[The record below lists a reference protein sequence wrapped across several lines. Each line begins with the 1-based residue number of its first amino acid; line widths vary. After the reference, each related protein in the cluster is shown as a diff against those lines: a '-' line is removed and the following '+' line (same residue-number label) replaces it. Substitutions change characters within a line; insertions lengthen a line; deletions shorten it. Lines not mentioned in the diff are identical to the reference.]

1 MLLLLTAGKL
11 ITLVLGKL
19 NVCFSRRK
27 FYLGRE
33 NSVSW
38 HRELAYR
45 PHVMSNLKTTHVKK
59 NIGILFLVLLPTF
72 SFGQIDNNLLN
83 DNWKVGKEKI
93 IYENSILRIQGK
105 NDISGV
111 TNIGF
116 QTIEQKKAEIEKK
129 AEDVLSP
136 E

>member
-1 MLLLLTAGKL
+1 
-11 ITLVLGKL
+11 
-19 NVCFSRRK
+19 
-27 FYLGRE
+27 
-33 NSVSW
+33 
-38 HRELAYR
+38 
-45 PHVMSNLKTTHVKK
+45 MSNLKTTHVKK